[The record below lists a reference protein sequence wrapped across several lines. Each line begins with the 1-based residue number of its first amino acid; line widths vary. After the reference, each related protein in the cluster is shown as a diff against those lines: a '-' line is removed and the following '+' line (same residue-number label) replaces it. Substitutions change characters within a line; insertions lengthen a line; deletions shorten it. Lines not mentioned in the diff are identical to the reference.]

1 MALAQD
7 PFLAV
12 REELGMGKSNLPAF
26 QATTPGMS
34 VTTLEVPSVQSKEAW
49 NSFLQM
55 FSVADGIV
63 ILRLEDK
70 ADYDEEGYIY
80 RSPILSQIYEVADS
94 RPMFII
100 TVCKG
105 PVRSSMM
112 FFCGIASLVLATR
125 DSTFGF
131 PEFAQD
137 KTGDFTSVALRKRL
151 TDQVQ
156 RRLFLVG
163 DSIDAHEAQ
172 RFGLIDFV
180 ADDETVENEVCRLIY
195 RNCSP
200 KTQYFMYKPDM
211 VESLEQKEATS

>member
-1 MALAQD
+1 
-7 PFLAV
+7 
-12 REELGMGKSNLPAF
+12 MGKSNLPAF

-49 NSFLQM
+49 NGFLQM
-55 FSVADGIV
+55 ISVVDGIL

-70 ADYDEEGYIY
+70 ADYDEEGYLY
-80 RSPILSQIYEVADS
+80 RSPILAQVFEVCDS

-100 TVCKG
+100 AVCKG
-105 PVRSSMM
+105 PIRGSMN
-112 FFCGIASLVLATR
+112 FFCGIASLVLATK

-131 PEFAQD
+131 PDFAQD
-137 KTGDFTSVALRKRL
+137 KTSEFASVAIRKRL

-163 DSIDAHEAQ
+163 DSVDAYEAQ
-172 RFGLIDFV
+172 RFGLVDFV
-180 ADDETVENEVCRLIY
+180 GDDETVENEICRLVY

-211 VESLEQKEATS
+211 VEAIAEKEAQA